1 MPIRG
6 NFKHMLEELNSAES
20 RQNGNN
26 QHVLL
31 SCSGLVVLL
40 LEQFYLLLKD
50 NLIQTVSK
58 CHILAYL

>member
-1 MPIRG
+1 
-6 NFKHMLEELNSAES
+6 MLEELNSAES